1 MRPATNASSM
11 VRKSKNKG
19 APADAAEASAA
30 SKPEALKS
38 TSSRRAASPSRPPAK
53 ADAGRQSSMQ
63 EVLKRQRRVK
73 DHKEEAVV
81 IESEEE
87 GAATSSRRELLTPKS
102 HSRPASKMASPMPDA
117 SSPEEPTPKRSR
129 ITTKTSKK
137 TVEQIYQKKT
147 QLEHILL
154 RPDSYVGSVERQQ
167 LELWTL
173 PGGSSSSGSA
183 PRMVRRKVDYVPA
196 LYKIFD
202 EILVNA
208 ADNLIRDPSMNTI
221 KVDINKKQSRISIW
235 NNGRGLPVQVHKE
248 HRCYVPTLVFGHL
261 LTSDNYDD
269 SEKKVVGGRN
279 GYGAKLTNI
288 YSKRFIVETA
298 DSGSR
303 SKYRQQWGNNM
314 RQADEPEIV
323 PYKGKDF
330 TAVTFE
336 PDLQRFGMTHLE
348 DDIVALMERRAYDVA
363 ASTRGRCEVFLN
375 GQCLEVDSFEDYV
388 SLFLDP
394 DDFRI
399 SEVCN
404 DRWEVAIALTDG
416 SGFRQVSFVN
426 SICTSRGGTHV
437 NCVAEQVVA
446 AVMEEVAKEKGA
458 KGTLAVKPQHVKNH
472 LWVFVNCLVENPA
485 FDSQTKETL
494 TTKKERF
501 GSTCELSEDLLQA
514 VCSSG
519 IVETLLEW
527 SKALGK
533 SELARHLNKSVM
545 PALILGVRWL
555 RTVCVSR
562 ECLGAL
568 GTGGHAKLLVF
579 TVVGIQALSSRPT
592 SQKKG
597 ADDANL
603 SRGGAACWLHPRV
616 MQGGGNNANNIRMGV
631 PNMMMG
637 MGQGMRMPMG
647 MPMMGMPMMGM
658 MGMPAMNPMMAMPMN
673 PMMGMGM
680 NAGMGAQTPSPS
692 GQGADRSAGV
702 SPAASTA
709 VVPPKVDTQPIPVI
723 PEPKVLPPG
732 LPPGGLPPGV
742 VHRERSR
749 SRDAVRVPP
758 KAEMEPE
765 PVREP
770 TPPREKTPPR
780 CHLHNTK
787 KPNTKCKF
795 CQRWVAS
802 QSQAQPESDKADKDG
817 SKHKED
823 KSKPKEEQKED
834 EEDYSRRTFKCSSLL
849 KDQIFGSSYFKS
861 LLDISDLDPLTEE
874 IAKYADTL
882 DVYNSG
888 NNVHPSCFICQ
899 VYRLFTL
906 PQSEDLDELLAVLDA
921 NPSAKV
927 RCAAFLYVR
936 FVVPPHKLWDK
947 LDEHLFDDQELKY
960 VDGDKQVTTT
970 IREYVENLLV
980 KDRYYNTPLP
990 RIPVKVRQH
999 LEKELAPLSQFRKRM
1014 AAVQRE
1020 LPPKKVAGTAV
1031 EVYVDGNWLP
1041 GHIKSYVGQ
1050 HKRKVSI
1057 QLDDGAVVQSHLGKV
1072 VLRDEEVS
1080 DKDKEKDKDD
1090 KEEKDEAVVDEK
1102 KEGDEEEKTKDED
1115 HDQRKK
1121 KKDKKDDRDSSRSR
1135 SRSRSRHRSRSRSRR
1150 RRGSSP
1156 DWARYKGSMDPSEIE
1171 RLREKAREEAVVGV
1185 GKAYSK
1191 RPTTVEGE
1199 MWRGSG
1205 SEGRVSMLG
1214 GSHSYSSTRS
1224 SGAKGPSDTE
1234 IRSRISREEE
1244 EEHKRRMREIYEK
1257 YGSDLGLQKRLF
1269 GIPKLEDANKAGTKQ
1284 SRDCTLILTEGD
1296 SAKALAVAGLSIVGR
1311 DHYGV
1316 FPLRGKLRNVRELT
1330 EKQMMDNKEIEALMK
1345 IMAFDV
1351 SKKYTDASGLRYGSL
1366 MIMTDQD
1373 FDGSHIKGLVINFI
1387 EHWFPGLLQCE
1398 GFLREFVTPI
1408 VKVSRGDEVVTFFT
1422 VAEYEAWKRANNG
1435 GAGWACKYYKGLGTS
1450 TSAEAREYFSDLE
1463 QHELT
1468 FLASEQDAE
1477 LFDMAFNARKA
1488 DARKEWIGNCSSEV
1502 YVNHSQPTLS
1512 YDDFVNKELVLWAK
1526 YDVERAIPSMVDGL
1540 KPGQRKVLFGAFLK
1554 KLTNEVKVAQLS
1566 GFVAEKSA
1574 YHHGET
1580 SLQGTII
1587 GMAQHFVGSN
1597 NVNLLQ
1603 PCGQFG
1609 TRNQGGKDH
1618 AAARY
1623 IFTKLSPAARCIFP
1637 SEDDPVLE
1645 YQSEEGQRIEPRWY
1659 CPVIPLV
1666 LVNGSEGI
1674 GVGWSTSV
1682 PNYNPRDLIANVRR
1696 HLRGEPLEPLT
1707 PWYRGFR
1714 GTVAATDKP
1723 GRYETVGVVQRHGS
1737 TRIEVTEL
1745 PVRKWT
1751 QDYKEWIMDQLQAD
1765 DGKRATISEFREYH
1779 TDNTVHFS
1787 LAMLPDKVALAEGR
1801 GLEKFFHLKSTIS
1814 TTNMHLFDA
1823 SGKLKKYES
1832 PEEILQDFAKVRL
1845 EQYGK
1850 RKEYCIEKL
1859 QKEAATLTDKAK
1871 FIRLVVDGELEIA
1884 DRASR
1889 KVCNDM
1895 KRFGLRT
1902 KQEIEAGVEE
1912 KPTAARNSRRLRVVI
1927 DVTDTDVDLAGPQ
1940 GYDYLLKLKLWTL
1953 TEERLEALQRQLAS
1967 KRQELEDLKAT
1978 SLEQLWEM
1986 DLVRLEAALD
1996 VVEAEERKEQ
2006 QEAAR
2011 LMKKAG
2017 YFEDDASVNRQC
2029 VLVVSDGFSQIKR
2042 IRTDKWKAVRCGGA
2056 GKSIAGH
2063 KKKKAKDAPASGD
2076 EGEEEEMEADGDEE
2090 LPDAI
2095 SAAFVCR
2102 EFDALLAFTRKGYV
2116 FRMQALDVP
2125 LMHGKRPPVPIAELA
2140 PKLPE
2145 DDCIASVM
2153 AVPHGALKDQ
2163 GHEFAVAVSS
2173 HGFAKKIPL
2182 SSFRSL
2188 HGQKNWNLAFPLDE
2202 KSGDELRW
2210 VHRASAQ
2217 DLLVMTA
2224 QSGYTLCFSLS
2235 GLRPTRLKAK
2245 PLPAM
2250 RLKDEKVGGCGIA
2263 SVPESTRDDAAKPEK
2278 ARRISGYNLF
2288 CKESGSNLVQASA
2301 AWKSLS
2307 DSEKEEWH
2315 AKARAM
2321 NGQNPGREEAPPPA
2335 TTGQPRKR
2343 HVADDDDSDNEEE
2356 DERPQSSKE
2365 AEGNSALLGKL
2376 RKLVSRVTTGP
2387 EVMQQKNA
2395 KADPEDD
2402 DEEADMDDVRS
2413 NVPTEVSPQSPQA
2426 SPQGRTGTVS
2436 ASMQDF
2442 LEAHSVLLVSDDGFG
2457 KRVRLSDIKLS
2468 SRNKTGKRVKLQG
2481 DGHVVAVCV
2490 VPSDELPQLP
2500 PKPREAA
2507 ILYKESCAKARTEAV
2522 QEAAARGQDPEPEKE
2537 EAPFES
2543 LSAKKQKP
2551 YFDQQHRDQ
2560 QHFEAAQKERQV
2572 AEKTLRRL
2580 GEVLLCTS
2588 GGSVLRLPV
2597 MRVRVMKPM
2606 KRSQGRL
2613 MKVQRPDT
2621 LVSASLM
2628 SSVDD
2633 EKDGA
2638 TVGEEQEQDAVQ
2650 EVDEDEGEEEE
2661 EEEDDE

>member
-1 MRPATNASSM
+1 M
-11 VRKSKNKG
+11 
-19 APADAAEASAA
+19 
-30 SKPEALKS
+30 
-38 TSSRRAASPSRPPAK
+38 
-53 ADAGRQSSMQ
+53 
-63 EVLKRQRRVK
+63 
-73 DHKEEAVV
+73 
-81 IESEEE
+81 
-87 GAATSSRRELLTPKS
+87 
-102 HSRPASKMASPMPDA
+102 
-117 SSPEEPTPKRSR
+117 
-129 ITTKTSKK
+129 
-137 TVEQIYQKKT
+137 
-147 QLEHILL
+147 
-154 RPDSYVGSVERQQ
+154 
-167 LELWTL
+167 
-173 PGGSSSSGSA
+173 
-183 PRMVRRKVDYVPA
+183 
-196 LYKIFD
+196 
-202 EILVNA
+202 
-208 ADNLIRDPSMNTI
+208 
-221 KVDINKKQSRISIW
+221 
-235 NNGRGLPVQVHKE
+235 
-248 HRCYVPTLVFGHL
+248 
-261 LTSDNYDD
+261 
-269 SEKKVVGGRN
+269 
-279 GYGAKLTNI
+279 
-288 YSKRFIVETA
+288 
-298 DSGSR
+298 
-303 SKYRQQWGNNM
+303 
-314 RQADEPEIV
+314 
-323 PYKGKDF
+323 
-330 TAVTFE
+330 
-336 PDLQRFGMTHLE
+336 
-348 DDIVALMERRAYDVA
+348 
-363 ASTRGRCEVFLN
+363 
-375 GQCLEVDSFEDYV
+375 
-388 SLFLDP
+388 
-394 DDFRI
+394 
-399 SEVCN
+399 
-404 DRWEVAIALTDG
+404 
-416 SGFRQVSFVN
+416 
-426 SICTSRGGTHV
+426 

-472 LWVFVNCLVENPA
+472 LWVFVNCLIENPA

-501 GSTCELSEDLLQA
+501 GSTCELSEDVLQA

-533 SELARHLNKSVM
+533 SELARHLNK
-545 PALILGVRWL
+545 
-555 RTVCVSR
+555 
-562 ECLGAL
+562 
-568 GTGGHAKLLVF
+568 
-579 TVVGIQALSSRPT
+579 
-592 SQKKG
+592 
-597 ADDANL
+597 
-603 SRGGAACWLHPRV
+603 
-616 MQGGGNNANNIRMGV
+616 
-631 PNMMMG
+631 
-637 MGQGMRMPMG
+637 
-647 MPMMGMPMMGM
+647 
-658 MGMPAMNPMMAMPMN
+658 
-673 PMMGMGM
+673 
-680 NAGMGAQTPSPS
+680 
-692 GQGADRSAGV
+692 
-702 SPAASTA
+702 
-709 VVPPKVDTQPIPVI
+709 
-723 PEPKVLPPG
+723 
-732 LPPGGLPPGV
+732 
-742 VHRERSR
+742 
-749 SRDAVRVPP
+749 
-758 KAEMEPE
+758 
-765 PVREP
+765 
-770 TPPREKTPPR
+770 
-780 CHLHNTK
+780 
-787 KPNTKCKF
+787 
-795 CQRWVAS
+795 
-802 QSQAQPESDKADKDG
+802 
-817 SKHKED
+817 
-823 KSKPKEEQKED
+823 
-834 EEDYSRRTFKCSSLL
+834 
-849 KDQIFGSSYFKS
+849 
-861 LLDISDLDPLTEE
+861 
-874 IAKYADTL
+874 
-882 DVYNSG
+882 
-888 NNVHPSCFICQ
+888 
-899 VYRLFTL
+899 
-906 PQSEDLDELLAVLDA
+906 
-921 NPSAKV
+921 
-927 RCAAFLYVR
+927 
-936 FVVPPHKLWDK
+936 
-947 LDEHLFDDQELKY
+947 
-960 VDGDKQVTTT
+960 
-970 IREYVENLLV
+970 
-980 KDRYYNTPLP
+980 
-990 RIPVKVRQH
+990 
-999 LEKELAPLSQFRKRM
+999 
-1014 AAVQRE
+1014 
-1020 LPPKKVAGTAV
+1020 
-1031 EVYVDGNWLP
+1031 
-1041 GHIKSYVGQ
+1041 
-1050 HKRKVSI
+1050 
-1057 QLDDGAVVQSHLGKV
+1057 
-1072 VLRDEEVS
+1072 
-1080 DKDKEKDKDD
+1080 
-1090 KEEKDEAVVDEK
+1090 
-1102 KEGDEEEKTKDED
+1102 
-1115 HDQRKK
+1115 
-1121 KKDKKDDRDSSRSR
+1121 
-1135 SRSRSRHRSRSRSRR
+1135 
-1150 RRGSSP
+1150 
-1156 DWARYKGSMDPSEIE
+1156 
-1171 RLREKAREEAVVGV
+1171 
-1185 GKAYSK
+1185 
-1191 RPTTVEGE
+1191 
-1199 MWRGSG
+1199 
-1205 SEGRVSMLG
+1205 
-1214 GSHSYSSTRS
+1214 
-1224 SGAKGPSDTE
+1224 
-1234 IRSRISREEE
+1234 
-1244 EEHKRRMREIYEK
+1244 
-1257 YGSDLGLQKRLF
+1257 SDLGLQKRLF

-1351 SKKYTDASGLRYGSL
+1351 SKKYKDASGLRYGSL

-1468 FLASEQDAE
+1468 FLAGEQDAD
-1477 LFDMAFNARKA
+1477 LLDMAFNAKKA

-1502 YVNHSQPTLS
+1502 YVDHSQPTIS

-1618 AAARY
+1618 AAPRY

-1637 SEDDPVLE
+1637 AEDDPVLE

-1696 HLRGEPLEPLT
+1696 HLRGEPLEPMT

-1723 GRYETVGVVQRHGS
+1723 GRYETVGVAQRHGS

-1832 PEEILQDFAKVRL
+1832 PKEILQDFAKVRL

-1859 QKEAATLTDKAK
+1859 QKEVATLTDKAK

-1884 DRASR
+1884 DRASQ

-1912 KPTAARNSRRLRVVI
+1912 KPHAARNSRRLRAVI

-1940 GYDYLLKLKLWTL
+1940 GYEYLLKLKLWTL

-1986 DLVRLEAALD
+1986 DLVRLESALD

-2042 IRTDKWKAVRCGGA
+2042 IRTDKWKAVRRGGA

-2145 DDCIASVM
+2145 DDCIATVM
-2153 AVPHGALKDQ
+2153 AVPHGELKDQ

-2173 HGFAKKIPL
+2173 YGFAKKIPL

-2217 DLLVMTA
+2217 DLLVLTA
-2224 QSGYTLCFSLS
+2224 QSGYTLCFPLA
-2235 GLRPTRLKAK
+2235 GLRPTRLKAR

-2278 ARRISGYNLF
+2278 ARRINGYNLF
-2288 CKESGSNLVQASA
+2288 CKETGGGLGQASA

-2321 NGQNPGREEAPPPA
+2321 NGQNPDREEAPPPA
-2335 TTGQPRKR
+2335 STGQPRKR
-2343 HVADDDDSDNEEE
+2343 HVADDDDSDNEED

-2365 AEGNSALLGKL
+2365 AESNSAGAVLGKL

-2426 SPQGRTGTVS
+2426 SPQGRTGTLS
-2436 ASMQDF
+2436 ASMQHF

-2468 SRNKTGKRVKLQG
+2468 SRNKMGKRVKLQG

-2507 ILYKESCAKARTEAV
+2507 VLYKESCAKARAEAA

-2551 YFDQQHRDQ
+2551 YLEQQQRDQ
-2560 QHFEAAQKERQV
+2560 QHFEAAQKEHLE
-2572 AEKTLRRL
+2572 AEKALRPKL

-2613 MKVQRPDT
+2613 MKVQSPDT

-2650 EVDEDEGEEEE
+2650 EVEEDEGEEEE

>member
-1 MRPATNASSM
+1 
-11 VRKSKNKG
+11 
-19 APADAAEASAA
+19 
-30 SKPEALKS
+30 
-38 TSSRRAASPSRPPAK
+38 
-53 ADAGRQSSMQ
+53 MQ

-73 DHKEEAVV
+73 DQKEDPVV

-87 GAATSSRRELLTPKS
+87 GGATSSRRPQLLTTPKT

-173 PGGSSSSGSA
+173 PGGSSSSDSA
-183 PRMVRRKVDYVPA
+183 PRMLRRKVDYVPA

-221 KVDINKKQSRISIW
+221 KVDINKKLSRISVW

-303 SKYRQQWGNNM
+303 SKFRQRWGNNM

-330 TAVTFE
+330 TAVSFE

-375 GQCLEVDSFEDYV
+375 GKCLEVDSFEDYV

-399 SEVCN
+399 SEACN
-404 DRWEVAIALTDG
+404 ERWEVAIALTDG

-446 AVMEEVAKEKGA
+446 AVMEELAKEKGA

-472 LWVFVNCLVENPA
+472 LWVFVNCLIENPA

-501 GSTCELSEDLLQA
+501 GSTCELSEELLQA
-514 VCSSG
+514 VCGSG

-533 SELARHLNKSVM
+533 SELARHLNK
-545 PALILGVRWL
+545 
-555 RTVCVSR
+555 
-562 ECLGAL
+562 
-568 GTGGHAKLLVF
+568 
-579 TVVGIQALSSRPT
+579 
-592 SQKKG
+592 
-597 ADDANL
+597 
-603 SRGGAACWLHPRV
+603 
-616 MQGGGNNANNIRMGV
+616 
-631 PNMMMG
+631 
-637 MGQGMRMPMG
+637 
-647 MPMMGMPMMGM
+647 
-658 MGMPAMNPMMAMPMN
+658 
-673 PMMGMGM
+673 
-680 NAGMGAQTPSPS
+680 
-692 GQGADRSAGV
+692 
-702 SPAASTA
+702 
-709 VVPPKVDTQPIPVI
+709 
-723 PEPKVLPPG
+723 
-732 LPPGGLPPGV
+732 
-742 VHRERSR
+742 
-749 SRDAVRVPP
+749 
-758 KAEMEPE
+758 
-765 PVREP
+765 
-770 TPPREKTPPR
+770 
-780 CHLHNTK
+780 
-787 KPNTKCKF
+787 
-795 CQRWVAS
+795 
-802 QSQAQPESDKADKDG
+802 
-817 SKHKED
+817 
-823 KSKPKEEQKED
+823 
-834 EEDYSRRTFKCSSLL
+834 
-849 KDQIFGSSYFKS
+849 
-861 LLDISDLDPLTEE
+861 
-874 IAKYADTL
+874 
-882 DVYNSG
+882 
-888 NNVHPSCFICQ
+888 
-899 VYRLFTL
+899 
-906 PQSEDLDELLAVLDA
+906 
-921 NPSAKV
+921 
-927 RCAAFLYVR
+927 
-936 FVVPPHKLWDK
+936 
-947 LDEHLFDDQELKY
+947 
-960 VDGDKQVTTT
+960 
-970 IREYVENLLV
+970 
-980 KDRYYNTPLP
+980 
-990 RIPVKVRQH
+990 
-999 LEKELAPLSQFRKRM
+999 
-1014 AAVQRE
+1014 
-1020 LPPKKVAGTAV
+1020 
-1031 EVYVDGNWLP
+1031 
-1041 GHIKSYVGQ
+1041 
-1050 HKRKVSI
+1050 
-1057 QLDDGAVVQSHLGKV
+1057 
-1072 VLRDEEVS
+1072 
-1080 DKDKEKDKDD
+1080 
-1090 KEEKDEAVVDEK
+1090 
-1102 KEGDEEEKTKDED
+1102 
-1115 HDQRKK
+1115 
-1121 KKDKKDDRDSSRSR
+1121 
-1135 SRSRSRHRSRSRSRR
+1135 
-1150 RRGSSP
+1150 
-1156 DWARYKGSMDPSEIE
+1156 
-1171 RLREKAREEAVVGV
+1171 
-1185 GKAYSK
+1185 
-1191 RPTTVEGE
+1191 
-1199 MWRGSG
+1199 
-1205 SEGRVSMLG
+1205 
-1214 GSHSYSSTRS
+1214 
-1224 SGAKGPSDTE
+1224 
-1234 IRSRISREEE
+1234 
-1244 EEHKRRMREIYEK
+1244 
-1257 YGSDLGLQKRLF
+1257 SDLGLQKRLF

-1284 SRDCTLILTEGD
+1284 SRDCTLIITEGD

-1345 IMAFDV
+1345 IMAFDA
-1351 SKKYTDASGLRYGSL
+1351 SKKYQDASGLRYGSL

-1387 EHWFPGLLQCE
+1387 EHWFPDLLQCE

-1422 VAEYEAWKRANNG
+1422 VAEYEAWKQANNG
-1435 GAGWACKYYKGLGTS
+1435 GTGWACKYYKGLGTS

-1468 FLASEQDAE
+1468 FLAGEKDND
-1477 LFDMAFNARKA
+1477 LIDMAFHPRKA
-1488 DARKEWIGNCSSEV
+1488 DARKEWIGGCSSEV
-1502 YVNHSQPTLS
+1502 YVDHSQPTLS
-1512 YDDFVNKELVLWAK
+1512 YDDFVNKELVHWAK
-1526 YDVERAIPSMVDGL
+1526 YDVERAIPSLVDGL
-1540 KPGQRKVLFGAFLK
+1540 KPGQRKVLFGTFLK
-1554 KLTNEVKVAQLS
+1554 KLTHEMKVAQLS

-1587 GMAQHFVGSN
+1587 AMAQHFVGSN
-1597 NVNLLQ
+1597 NVNLLL

-1618 AAARY
+1618 AAPRY

-1637 SEDDPVLE
+1637 AEDDPVLE

-1714 GTVAATDKP
+1714 GTVTAVADKP

-1779 TDNTVHFS
+1779 TENTVHFS
-1787 LAMLPDKVALAEGR
+1787 LSMLPDKVAQAEGR
-1801 GLEKFFHLKSTIS
+1801 GLEKFLHLKSTIT

-1832 PEEILQDFAKVRL
+1832 PEEILRDFAKVRL
-1845 EQYGK
+1845 ELYGK
-1850 RKEYCIEKL
+1850 RKEYCIQKL
-1859 QKEAATLTDKAK
+1859 QKEVATLTDKAK

-1912 KPTAARNSRRLRVVI
+1912 KTTAARNSRRLRAVI

-1940 GYDYLLKLKLWTL
+1940 GYEYLLKLKLWTL

-1967 KRQELEDLKAT
+1967 KSQELEDLKAT
-1978 SLEQLWEM
+1978 SREQLWER

-2006 QEAAR
+2006 EEAAR

-2042 IRTDKWKAVRCGGA
+2042 IRTDKWKAVQCGGA

-2102 EFDALLAFTRKGYV
+2102 EFDALLAFTRKGFV

-2125 LMHGKRPPVPIAELA
+2125 LMHGKRPSVPIAELA

-2163 GHEFAVAVSS
+2163 GHEFAVAVSAN
-2173 HGFAKKIPL
+2173 GLAKKIPL

-2188 HGQKNWNLAFPLDE
+2188 HGQKNWTCAFPVDE

-2224 QSGYTLCFSLS
+2224 QSGYTLCFSLA
-2235 GLRPTRLKAK
+2235 GLRPSRTLKAR
-2245 PLPAM
+2245 PVPAM
-2250 RLKDEKVGGCGIA
+2250 RMKDEQVGGCGIA
-2263 SVPESTRDDAAKPEK
+2263 SVPESVRDDAAKPEK
-2278 ARRISGYNLF
+2278 AKRISGYNLF
-2288 CKESGSNLVQASA
+2288 CKEAGGGFAQASA
-2301 AWKSLS
+2301 AWSSLGEA
-2307 DSEKEEWH
+2307 EKEEWH

-2321 NGQNPGREEAPPPA
+2321 NGQNPDTEEAPPPA
-2335 TTGQPRKR
+2335 STGPPRKR
-2343 HVADDDDSDNEEE
+2343 HVADDDDSDNEED
-2356 DERPQSSKE
+2356 DERLQSSKQ
-2365 AEGNSALLGKL
+2365 AARNSAVLDKL

-2387 EVMQQKNA
+2387 EVMQQKSA

-2402 DEEADMDDVRS
+2402 DEEAEMDDARS

-2426 SPQGRTGTVS
+2426 SPQGRPTGAVS
-2436 ASMQDF
+2436 ASMQQF

-2457 KRVRLSDIKLS
+2457 KRVRLSDIKLA

-2481 DGHVVAVCV
+2481 DGNVVAVCV

-2507 ILYKESCAKARTEAV
+2507 VLYKESCTKARAEAV
-2522 QEAAARGQDPEPEKE
+2522 QEAAARGEDPEPEKE

-2551 YFDQQHRDQ
+2551 YFDQQQRDQ
-2560 QHFEAAQKERQV
+2560 QHFEAAQKERLE
-2572 AEKTLRRL
+2572 AEKTLRPKL

-2597 MRVRVMKPM
+2597 MRIRVMKPM

-2613 MKVQRPDT
+2613 MKVQSPDT

-2638 TVGEEQEQDAVQ
+2638 TVGEEQKQDAVQ
-2650 EVDEDEGEEEE
+2650 EVEEDEGEEEE
-2661 EEEDDE
+2661 EEEEDDE